1 MSYARRFGLFA
12 AAALSFAL
20 GACSDGSSPLSPL
33 PPEASQSNSGSGSS
47 GSGSSGSNSGP
58 GSGSYPLNVLRRTTP
73 LLADEV
79 KSARVGLLGATI
91 VLPKAGLTVV
101 VPPLA
106 APLGT
111 TITVK
116 APKGDLVGY
125 EFGPHGIRFRLP
137 VVLTQDLTK
146 TNSTGLLKPIVGG
159 YFTGPLGPVVQ
170 CLELLKVNV
179 LNLIAVMPVT
189 HFSGYVIATE

>member
-1 MSYARRFGLFA
+1 MSYTRRFGLFV
-12 AAALSFAL
+12 AAALAFAL
-20 GACSDGSSPLSPL
+20 GACTDGSSPLSPL
-33 PPEASQSNSGSGSS
+33 PPEASEASGPSLSS
-47 GSGSSGSNSGP
+47 GSTYN
-58 GSGSYPLNVLRRTTP
+58 LTALRRKTP
-73 LLADEV
+73 LTVDEV

-91 VLPKAGLTVV
+91 ILPKSGLTVV

-106 APLGT
+106 APIGT
-111 TITVK
+111 TITVR

-159 YFTGPLGPVVQ
+159 YYTGRL
-170 CLELLKVNV
+170 
-179 LNLIAVMPVT
+179 A
-189 HFSGYVIATE
+189 

>member
-1 MSYARRFGLFA
+1 MSYGRRFGLFV
-12 AAALSFAL
+12 AAALAFAL
-20 GACSDGSSPLSPL
+20 GACSDSSSPLSPL
-33 PPEASQSNSGSGSS
+33 PPEASE
-47 GSGSSGSNSGP
+47 SNSGP
-58 GSGSYPLNVLRRTTP
+58 GSLSSGSGSGSYNLTVLKRTTP
-73 LLADEV
+73 LLTDEV
-79 KSARVGLLGATI
+79 KSARVGLLGAVI

-125 EFGPHGIRFRLP
+125 EFGPHGIRFKLP
-137 VVLTQDLTK
+137 VVLTQDMTK

-159 YFTGPLGPVVQ
+159 YYTGPLGPVVE
-170 CLELLKVNV
+170 CLELLKVNL